1 MKRKKQDKETKIDD
15 SWLLPYADM
24 LTLLLALFIILF
36 ALSELDTKRFKEL
49 SQIFQNEFSGGQ
61 GIIEDGLSPSPQ
73 EGPIAPNKDQQ
84 KEEEHEEKSAV
95 ENNEE
100 TDQLSSIQAQV
111 ESYIYENN
119 LEDTIDTELSGEG
132 LLISLKTDVTFDSG
146 SAKVK
151 AEGREIAKQ
160 MGRMLRTDPPLEIIV
175 SGHADDRPMNNE
187 EFASNWELSAMR
199 AIQFMNL
206 LLEEGE
212 LDPQKFSAKGF
223 GEYRP
228 IVPNT
233 NEENRAK
240 NRRVE
245 VLVEPHKQ

>member
-49 SQIFQNEFSGGQ
+49 SYIFQNEFSGGQ
-61 GIIEDGLSPSPQ
+61 GIIEDGESPNPK
-73 EGPIAPNKDQQ
+73 EGPIAPNKDQKE
-84 KEEEHEEKSAV
+84 KEEHKEKSTV
-95 ENNEE
+95 ESEE
-100 TDQLSSIQAQV
+100 PDQLSQIQNQV

-119 LEDTIDTELSGEG
+119 LEGTLDTKLSGEG
-132 LLISLKTDVTFDSG
+132 LLITMKTDVTFDSG

-151 AEGREIAKQ
+151 AEGREIAKEIAK
-160 MGRMLRTDPPLEIIV
+160 MLHTDPPLEIIV

-187 EFASNWELSAMR
+187 EFSSNWELSAMR

-206 LLEEGE
+206 LLADGE
-212 LDPQKFSAKGF
+212 LKPEKFSAKGF
-223 GEYRP
+223 GEFRP

-233 NEENRAK
+233 SEENRAK

-245 VLVEPHKQ
+245 VLVEPYKQ